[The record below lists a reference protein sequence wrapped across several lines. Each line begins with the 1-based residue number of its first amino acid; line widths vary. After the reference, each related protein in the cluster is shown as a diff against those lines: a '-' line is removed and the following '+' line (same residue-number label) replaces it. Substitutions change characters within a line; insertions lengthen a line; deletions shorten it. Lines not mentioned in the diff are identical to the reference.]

1 MAQPLLLNVDT
12 MMFQQNLMLAK
23 YSYSF
28 HPDDG
33 TRWKVKGLPVDIQ
46 NEPFDYF
53 FFNFLILLLT
63 QRKSYIYIAVSINL
77 DF

>member
-28 HPDDG
+28 PPDDG
-33 TRWKVKGLPVDIQ
+33 TR
-46 NEPFDYF
+46 
-53 FFNFLILLLT
+53 
-63 QRKSYIYIAVSINL
+63 
-77 DF
+77 

>member
-1 MAQPLLLNVDT
+1 MAQPLLLNVYT

-33 TRWKVKGLPVDIQ
+33 TR
-46 NEPFDYF
+46 
-53 FFNFLILLLT
+53 
-63 QRKSYIYIAVSINL
+63 
-77 DF
+77 